1 MYLTPSAL
9 MANLFG
15 AKREAVQVET
25 EQKSEVEKKPD
36 GKHNEIR
43 INLEKIINNTDL
55 ANKELAS
62 KIYLKSVNL
71 IMDGKIE

>member
-1 MYLTPSAL
+1 M
-9 MANLFG
+9 
-15 AKREAVQVET
+15 EE
-25 EQKSEVEKKPD
+25 KPD

>member
-1 MYLTPSAL
+1 M
-9 MANLFG
+9 
-15 AKREAVQVET
+15 
-25 EQKSEVEKKPD
+25 EKKPD

-43 INLEKIINNTDL
+43 INLEKIINSTDL

-71 IMDGKIE
+71 ILDGKIE